1 MAETSRRGALS
12 GLAKGLFGLLG
23 LGALAPL
30 AGAFLHPLRRG
41 AAAVRK
47 PVRVATLADFP
58 AQGPLRAEVVDEHRD
73 AWMRTEKERVGACWL
88 RKDEKGVRA
97 LSVVC
102 PHLGCAV
109 DWSPEEKRYRCPCHD
124 ARFDAAGKRIS
135 GPAPRDMDELETRVD
150 GDGSVWVTY
159 RRFPVGTAHKGS

>member
-12 GLAKGLFGLLG
+12 GLAKALAGLLG

-41 AAAVRK
+41 VQSLRK
-47 PVRVATLADFP
+47 PVKVASLADFP
-58 AQGPLRAEVVDEHRD
+58 AQGPLRAEVVDEHHD
-73 AWMRTEKERVGACWL
+73 AWMRTEQDRVGACWL
-88 RKDEKGVRA
+88 RKDGAEVRA

-109 DWSPEEKRYRCPCHD
+109 DWSPEEQRYRCPCHD
-124 ARFDAAGKRIS
+124 ARFDAAGKRLS
-135 GPAPRDMDELETRVD
+135 GPAPRNMDELETRVD

-159 RRFPVGTAHKGS
+159 RRFPVGTARKG